1 MFILHNLMIV
11 KRIIH
16 IKEIHKFQ
24 IGTNKI
30 LMCKETKAYSH
41 THYNHYFLF
50 GFQLYIPR
58 QQVPSS
64 AQTWIPLLGLSFKIN
79 VDAAMGPR
87 FSIIVA
93 VARDRRREAIMLSK
107 HVSSLSQGGEPHCGV
122 HPLVIERKHVL
133 KTWWTF
139 SNRRGEL
146 VFIDIIKVNTTLP
159 LQAEAKAIK

>member
-30 LMCKETKAYSH
+30 LMCKETTKAYSH

-93 VARDRRREAIMLSK
+93 VARDRRREAIMFPK
-107 HVSSLSQGGEPHCGV
+107 HVSSLSHGGGLHICRV
-122 HPLVIERKHVL
+122 HPLVRGRKHVL
-133 KTWWTF
+133 KTWWIF
-139 SNRRGEL
+139 LRWRANLCSYGGRVL
-146 VFIDIIKVNTTLP
+146 SKL
-159 LQAEAKAIK
+159 